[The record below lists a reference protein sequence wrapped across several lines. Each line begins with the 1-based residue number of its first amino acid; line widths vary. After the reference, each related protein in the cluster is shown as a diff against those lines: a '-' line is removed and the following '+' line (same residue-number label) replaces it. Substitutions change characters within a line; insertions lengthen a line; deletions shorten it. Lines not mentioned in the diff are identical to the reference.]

1 MSYFSSE
8 GVNTPYP
15 FTDSLDVIFRNQAT
29 QRPAKPAIVFG
40 SQIITYASLDERASA
55 WAKLFQNHQ
64 LSPEEPVALLL
75 DSGIDQ
81 IAVQLGVLRAGGSC
95 VPLDPA
101 QPDARLNDMLA
112 DLETR
117 LLVTT
122 AQWQERLNID
132 HIFLTDSPPTDIHF
146 KPVITGLQHRTH
158 FLHTSGTSGRPK
170 AVEVVALNILRLA
183 FNRDFSPLTADDVWV
198 HISNP
203 TFDASLYEIY
213 GALLNGA
220 SLVVIPKQTLIDPSA
235 LRALIR
241 NKKITAM
248 CITTA
253 LFNLTAL
260 TLPDAFTGVHHL
272 LVGGEAANAHTMRE
286 VLVHS
291 HVKNLRNA
299 YGPTENVVYSTSLHI
314 TPGLL
319 DGKNTVSIGRAIDN
333 TRVFILDDQQR
344 PVSDSQIGE
353 IYLGGDGLARGY
365 WKLDILNKER
375 FVTLT
380 LAADQSPVRL
390 YRTGD
395 LASWNNDGTIE
406 YLGRADSQIK
416 LRGHRIELQEIET
429 ILLSGGALDA
439 AVVDYIRPAAGEAEG
454 YLLAY
459 VVAADE
465 TAFDQAVLNN
475 LLQNRLPVWM
485 LPRIRQVPFI
495 PLNPNGKADRR
506 ALKSLYV
513 DDVVSIEHA
522 ANDEETPN
530 GKIARIWRDVL
541 GIASLKPE
549 DHFFKIGGSSLQAAS
564 LMLELKRRLSFDL
577 PIKALYEHPHLKDF
591 SEFVQ
596 NWSVNQAGLQV
607 ADTLAA
613 LRDDARLADS
623 ITANPD
629 KVTDW
634 LAADEG
640 RVFVTGVTG
649 FLGAFFLHDLLHTS
663 GVQSVACLVRA
674 NNEHDGLARIR
685 DNLDAYGLWN
695 ETFSA
700 RIRVLTGNLG
710 DETLGQ
716 GAQGFAELA
725 KWASVIFHLGA
736 HVNYTQPYEFHR
748 EANVSGTLNILR
760 LANACRGKSLH
771 YVSSIAA
778 YGPTGFF
785 TGTTEL
791 YEEEPLDLHLQS
803 QKYDTGYS
811 QSQWVAE
818 QLVWAAK
825 ERGVSVVVYRP
836 GFIMGDS
843 TRGIGNHKDFVA
855 RLIKGCILLGAFPR
869 LEKQKKEF
877 ITVDYV
883 ANTILTIAKK
893 PQHYGHAYNLVPL
906 HARDSVSLLEL
917 HKMLEQSGYGLE
929 LLPYSRW
936 VQRLAAHSTLSD
948 NPLLP
953 LVPMLQEPVFGAL
966 TRWEVYENMPIYRT
980 DNVQQVLGGEAY
992 CPTMNQALLDRY
1004 LQSWRESGFLP
1015 VLQQKH
1021 SAC

>member
-1 MSYFSSE
+1 MLYFSSQ
-8 GVNTPYP
+8 GVHTPYP
-15 FTDSLDVIFRNQAT
+15 FTGSLDSIFRLQAA
-29 QRPAKPAIVFG
+29 QHPAKPAVIFG
-40 SQIITYASLDERASA
+40 SQTITYAALDQQASA
-55 WAKLFQNHQ
+55 WAKLFQDHQ
-64 LSPEEPVALLL
+64 LLPEEPVALLL

-101 QPDARLNDMLA
+101 QPDAHLNDMLA

-122 AQWQERLNID
+122 AQWQERLNVD
-132 HIFLTDSPPTDIHF
+132 HILLTDSPPADIHF
-146 KPVITGLQHRTH
+146 KPVVTNAQHRTH
-158 FLHTSGTSGRPK
+158 FLHTSGTTGRPK
-170 AVEVVALNILRLA
+170 AVEIEALNILRLA
-183 FNRDFSPLTADDVWV
+183 FNRDFSPLSADDVWA

-220 SLVVIPKQTLIDPSA
+220 SLVVIPKQTLIDPYA
-235 LRALIR
+235 FREVIR
-241 NKKITAM
+241 NRNITAM

-260 TLPDAFTGVHHL
+260 ALPDAFTGVHHV
-272 LVGGEAANAHTMRE
+272 LVGGEAANAHALRE
-286 VLVHS
+286 VLAHS
-291 HVKNLRNA
+291 GVKNLRNA
-299 YGPTENVVYSTSLHI
+299 YGPTESTVYATSLHI
-314 TPGLL
+314 VPGLL

-333 TRVFILDDQQR
+333 TQVFILDEQQR
-344 PVSDSQIGE
+344 PVTGVQTGE
-353 IYLGGDGLARGY
+353 IYLAGDGLARGY
-365 WKLDILNKER
+365 WKQDALNQQR
-375 FVTLT
+375 FVTLS
-380 LAADQSPVRL
+380 LAADQPPVRL

-395 LASWNNDGTIE
+395 LASWNRDGTIE
-406 YLGRADSQIK
+406 YLGRADNQIK

-429 ILLSGGALDA
+429 VLLSGGTLDG
-439 AVVDYIRPAAGEAEG
+439 AVVDYIRPQIGEAEG

-459 VVAADE
+459 VVAADD
-465 TAFDQAVLNN
+465 AGFDPELLNN
-475 LLQNRLPVWM
+475 DLKSRLPVWM

-513 DDVVSIEHA
+513 DDVAPVEHSA
-522 ANDEETPN
+522 DEEETLS

-541 GIASLKPE
+541 GIHSLTPE
-549 DHFFKIGGSSLQAAS
+549 DHFFQVGGSSLQAAS
-564 LMLELKRRLSFDL
+564 LVLELKRRLAFDL
-577 PIKALYEHPHLKDF
+577 PIRTLYEHPHLKDF
-591 SEFVQ
+591 SSFVQ

-607 ADTLAA
+607 TDTVAA
-613 LRDDARLADS
+613 LREDARLADQ
-623 ITANPD
+623 IIARPNE
-629 KVTDW
+629 VTDW

-640 RVFVTGVTG
+640 RIFVTGVTG
-649 FLGAFFLHDLLHTS
+649 FLGAFFLHDLLHTA
-663 GVQSVACLVRA
+663 GVQTVACLVRA
-674 NNEHDGLARIR
+674 DNQHDGLARIR

-700 RIRVLTGNLG
+700 RIRVLIGNLG
-710 DETLGQ
+710 DETLGL

-725 KWASVIFHLGA
+725 NWASVIFHLGA

-748 EANVSGTLNILR
+748 EANVQGTLNILN
-760 LANACRGKSLH
+760 LANTGRGKGVH

-791 YEEEPLDLHLQS
+791 YEEEPLDFHLQS

-825 ERGVSVVVYRP
+825 ERGLSVVVYRP

-843 TRGIGNHKDFVA
+843 QQGIGNHKDFVA

-883 ANTILTIAKK
+883 SGTILTIAKN

-906 HARDSVSLLEL
+906 HARDSVSVLEL
-917 HKMLEQSGYGLE
+917 HAMLEQSGYALE

-966 TRWEVYENMPIYRT
+966 TRWEVYENMPVYRT
-980 DNVQQVLGGEAY
+980 DNVRQVLGADAH

-1004 LQSWRESGFLP
+1004 LQSWRASGFLP
-1015 VLQQKH
+1015 AQPRKL
-1021 SAC
+1021 SA